1 MNMIPEFKG
10 PARQRGMVATLIAII
25 VLVATLL
32 AVVGL
37 LRSVDTGNLIAGTMS
52 FRQGAMQEA
61 ERAYVAAK
69 AIIPSCSADA
79 TDSGAYHAQLGTADT
94 VHTDLPQL
102 LTQQAVH
109 ATTASAGLARIAG
122 ASTGNDIYYVVERM
136 CRTSG
141 VSADSANCVLASA
154 STGLA
159 TTSDETFLGGAGGGS
174 GGVGAAKATYRLS
187 VRVDGPKNVQA
198 FVQTVFG
205 RKSCI

>member
-1 MNMIPEFKG
+1 MNKISEFNG
-10 PARQRGMVATLIAII
+10 PARQRGMIATLIAVI

-69 AIIPSCSADA
+69 AVIPSCAADA
-79 TDSGAYHAQLGTADT
+79 TDAGAYHASLGTADA
-94 VHTDLPQL
+94 VRTDLPQL
-102 LTQQAVH
+102 LTQQVVH
-109 ATTASAGLARIAG
+109 ATVPSTGLAYIPG
-122 ASTGNDIYYVVERM
+122 AATGNDIYYLVERM

-141 VSADSANCVLASA
+141 VSADSTNCVLASA

-159 TTSDETFLGGAGGGS
+159 TTSDETFINAAGGG
-174 GGVGAAKATYRLS
+174 GGVGIAKATYRLS
-187 VRVDGPKNVQA
+187 IRVDGPKNVQA
-198 FVQTVFG
+198 YVQTVFG
-205 RKSCI
+205 RKNCI